1 MEFFLT
7 QLISWRVNSI
17 AYSYILFL
25 SWEWGEV
32 LNYPRHI
39 KVMKVL
45 ETCKYVCLQTI
56 RNWLHTVKWYENTGL
71 DLQVESLCL
80 FWGLNC
86 HWDEDVIWVWFCALK
101 LAMFLLGIFI
111 LKDVNCSSS
120 TLFNFC
126 EVCYSECHLS
136 SWGPVSDLWGSWLFL
151 SAYLKDPMKMNTS
164 ETALK
169 QCWRLMCSFSRPSL
183 ATLYYFH
190 LMCYFVMWP

>member
-17 AYSYILFL
+17 AYPYILFL
-25 SWEWGEV
+25 SWEWDEV

-45 ETCKYVCLQTI
+45 ETCKYVSLQLI

-71 DLQVESLCL
+71 DLQVKSLCL
-80 FWGLNC
+80 FCGLNC

-126 EVCYSECHLS
+126 GVCYSECHLS
-136 SWGPVSDLWGSWLFL
+136 SWVLSVIYEATDCSCQPTLKSQWKWTPLKLHSSNAGFWCVHFHAPLWLHSITFILCAIL
-151 SAYLKDPMKMNTS
+151 
-164 ETALK
+164 
-169 QCWRLMCSFSRPSL
+169 
-183 ATLYYFH
+183 
-190 LMCYFVMWP
+190 